1 MQKGLKDILEIQ
13 EHDVKMIRLLEL
25 RKARQ
30 KELNHLGDIKKDFE
44 EQIAKKEKDI
54 LNLKK
59 DIRMGEVD
67 VQEAD
72 EKVKKLEGQQ
82 SAVRKVEEFNALSRE
97 IAAAERQK
105 ANKEQALS
113 DLIDKVDAEETLLE
127 SMRET
132 KKTTIENS
140 IAFEQEI
147 LESIKQINAEGR
159 ELKAERDHLVK
170 HADPETFSI
179 YEKLLKNKRDRVAVP
194 LENRTCSGC
203 HIQLTPQHENMVR
216 KGERLIY
223 CEHCSRILY
232 WPDSEDLE
240 GTEAQGTKR
249 RRRKVAT

>member
-1 MQKGLKDILEIQ
+1 MQKALKDILEIQ

-25 RKARQ
+25 RKERQ

-44 EQIAKKEKDI
+44 EQISKKEKEI
-54 LNLKK
+54 TNLKK
-59 DIRMGEVD
+59 DIRMGEID
-67 VQEAD
+67 VQEAA
-72 EKVKKLEGQQ
+72 EKIKKLEGQQ

-113 DLIDKVDAEETLLE
+113 DLIDKVDSEESLLE

-132 KKTTIENS
+132 KKTTLENS
-140 IAFEQEI
+140 INFEQEI
-147 LESIKQINAEGR
+147 LESIRQINAEGKD
-159 ELKAERDHLVK
+159 LKVERDQLVK
-170 HADPETFSI
+170 HADPETFAI

-216 KGERLIY
+216 KGERLIF

-232 WPDSEDLE
+232 WPESEVLE
-240 GTEAQGTKR
+240 GSDVQGAKR
-249 RRRKVAT
+249 RRRKVAS